1 MQHPSIDADD
11 VHPEHTT
18 GRWMMDGRRATGCCD
33 EKEEEE
39 VDDGVVPFSSRHCLQ
54 FELAVYV
61 KSSFRSAE
69 CALSFI
75 MSGPDS
81 SLVHILTSCLSHD
94 PALRVPAETTL
105 QASLAQA
112 HGCTIQLLHVIIAAA
127 TVPPHVRVLAATC
140 FKNCIAKRWKKVQA
154 HAISPDEKAQARV
167 LCASC
172 LLLPEPAIFR
182 IVMAAAAKMLRS
194 DWTSSEWPDL
204 LPNVVSLASSP
215 DPASARRGMQ
225 ALYLLVR
232 ELSSMSTLSDRQK
245 FVSACPQIAVIV
257 APAWQQLLPQV
268 PSSAE
273 VAEAARI
280 VAKVYK
286 HALMRSAALAVPGG
300 PIFAFLESCCQICSF
315 TSDICSG
322 RAQCACTEQIMALT
336 RTIFSCFRAF
346 IKMLPVQC
354 STILRNLA
362 GASVQLLV
370 SCSHSHAYAI
380 NDAAA
385 SLASKSIAVLEAI
398 LVENLYRSNSTRG
411 TGDPAAKQQAVAAFD
426 SFFTG
431 ATVGQLVDLLASSYC
446 ILTPAQLARW
456 EQSPEVFSH
465 EYDAQVCV

>member
-1 MQHPSIDADD
+1 MLLRC
-11 VHPEHTT
+11 EG
-18 GRWMMDGRRATGCCD
+18 GRGGERC
-33 EKEEEE
+33 
-39 VDDGVVPFSSRHCLQ
+39 GVVPFSSRHCLQ

-61 KSSFRSAE
+61 KSSFRNAESAM
-69 CALSFI
+69 SFI

-81 SLVHILTSCLSHD
+81 SLVHILTACLSHD

-167 LCASC
+167 LCTSC

-232 ELSSMSTLSDRQK
+232 ELSSMSTLSERQK
-245 FVSACPQIAVIV
+245 FVSTCPQIAAIV

-286 HALMRSAALAVPGG
+286 HALMRSPALAIPGG

-315 TSDICSG
+315 TSDICSS
-322 RAQCACTEQIMALT
+322 RAQCACPEQIIALT
-336 RTIFSCFRAF
+336 GTIFSCFRAF
-346 IKMLPVQC
+346 IKCLPVQC
-354 STILRNLA
+354 STVLPNLA

-370 SCSHSHAYAI
+370 SCSHAHAI
-380 NDAAA
+380 NDAVA
-385 SLASKSIAVLEAI
+385 SLACRAISVLETMLFEI
-398 LVENLYRSNSTRG
+398 LYRGNSTRL
-411 TGDPAAKQQAVAAFD
+411 TCEPAVKQQAVAAFD

-446 ILTPAQLARW
+446 SLLPTQLARW
-456 EQSPEVFSH
+456 EESPEVFSH
-465 EYDAQVCV
+465 ECDAQVCFRSSVICSFFVCV